1 MSAMMCGK
9 MEIDIT
15 YRGQTPDIDE
25 EATEM
30 KKGNVY
36 ENKMGSV
43 LKITSIKNDMV
54 YVTYNGKKKAPVAK
68 AGFERWISFGVVRE
82 V

>member
-1 MSAMMCGK
+1 
-9 MEIDIT
+9 
-15 YRGQTPDIDE
+15 
-25 EATEM
+25 M

-43 LKITSIKNDMV
+43 LKITAIKNDMV

-68 AGFERWISFGVVRE
+68 AEVERWINESIVVE

>member
-1 MSAMMCGK
+1 
-9 MEIDIT
+9 
-15 YRGQTPDIDE
+15 
-25 EATEM
+25 M

-43 LKITSIKNDMV
+43 LKITAIKNDMV

-68 AGFERWISFGVVRE
+68 ADFDRWINEGIVVE

>member
-1 MSAMMCGK
+1 MWYSIVTG
-9 MEIDIT
+9 
-15 YRGQTPDIDE
+15 GQKPDIDE
-25 EATEM
+25 EANEM

-43 LKITSIKNDMV
+43 LKITAIKNNMV

-68 AGFERWISFGVVRE
+68 TEFERWIKEEIVVE

>member
-1 MSAMMCGK
+1 MV
-9 MEIDIT
+9 IYT
-15 YRGQTPDIDE
+15 HRGQTPDIDE
-25 EATEM
+25 EATET

-43 LKITSIKNDMV
+43 LKVTAIKNDMV
-54 YVTYNGKKKAPVAK
+54 YVTYNGKKKSPIRK
-68 AGFERWISFGVVRE
+68 IDFQDMIEKGNIWE

>member
-1 MSAMMCGK
+1 MVLYSH
-9 MEIDIT
+9 
-15 YRGQTPDIDE
+15 RGDNPINYL
-25 EATEM
+25 EAIKM

-43 LKITSIKNDMV
+43 LKITAIKNDMV
-54 YVTYNGKKKAPVAK
+54 YVTYNGKKKSP
-68 AGFERWISFGVVRE
+68 ISKNDFQVMIEKGYIWE

>member
-1 MSAMMCGK
+1 
-9 MEIDIT
+9 
-15 YRGQTPDIDE
+15 
-25 EATEM
+25 M

-43 LKITSIKNDMV
+43 LKITAIKNDMV
-54 YVTYNGKKKAPVAK
+54 YITYNGKKKSPVAK
-68 AGFERWISFGVVRE
+68 AEFERWINEAVVVE